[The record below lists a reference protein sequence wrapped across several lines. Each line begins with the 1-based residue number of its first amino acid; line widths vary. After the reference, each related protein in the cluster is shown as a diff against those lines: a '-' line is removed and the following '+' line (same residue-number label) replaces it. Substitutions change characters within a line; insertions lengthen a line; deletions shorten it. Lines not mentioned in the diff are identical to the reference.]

1 MNSAHTSLSVF
12 ALFGLATPFVK
23 IIMLTLLGLSV
34 AVWAIVLEKMRTLRT
49 LNARADKFEKAFW
62 QNEGL
67 EDLYRNTRPEQT
79 DHPMAFLY
87 VSGLREW
94 QRAQEAEEESQ
105 TGGLSVG
112 IKERVEQLLYADMN
126 RIIQRLESYI
136 PVLATVGSTAPFI
149 GLLGTVWGIMHAFQN
164 IGVSQNTS
172 LAVVA
177 PGIAEALLATAIGLF
192 AAIPSV
198 IAYNKISTDLG
209 RYITR
214 MENFVVEFVHLLDRQ
229 QSTGGTGKK
238 NRKSRRED
246 AA

>member
-1 MNSAHTSLSVF
+1 MTSAPTSLSVF

-94 QRAQEAEEESQ
+94 QRAQEAEDESQ
-105 TGGLSVG
+105 NGGLSVG

-214 MENFVVEFVHLLDRQ
+214 MENFVVEFVHMLDRQ
-229 QSTGGTGKK
+229 QSAGGIKK
-238 NRKSRRED
+238 GRKGRRED